1 MTGEGRG
8 NLGKVYRYRY
18 LYRIRLDDCQHEE
31 VSISQWLDRMVLE
44 SVIPNVTLG
53 QVSVRQRK

>member
-1 MTGEGRG
+1 MAGEGWG
-8 NLGKVYRYRY
+8 DLGKAYRYRY
-18 LYRIRLDDCQHEE
+18 LYRIRLDDSQNEE
-31 VSISQWLDRMVLE
+31 VRMVLE